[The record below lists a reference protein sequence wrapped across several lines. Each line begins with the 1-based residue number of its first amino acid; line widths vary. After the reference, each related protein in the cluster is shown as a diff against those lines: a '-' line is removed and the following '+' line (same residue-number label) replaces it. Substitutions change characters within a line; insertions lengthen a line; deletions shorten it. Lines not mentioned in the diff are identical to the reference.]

1 MITPR
6 QLQIK
11 RVFDVLFAL
20 FLLPILIV
28 PIGILIVLARL
39 DTGASGLFLQERI
52 GQYGKPFKIYKIRSL
67 KQGVHRMG
75 HMDYH
80 ATSFGGFIRVH
91 KLDELPQLFNVIKGE
106 MSFVGPRPD
115 LPGFADTL
123 EGEDRIILDIK
134 PGITGPATLKYKDE
148 ELILAKQLDPE
159 NYNRTVIWKDKVEIN
174 KRYVKNYS
182 FSLDLHILLKS
193 LKNA

>member
-67 KQGVHRMG
+67 KQGVHRLG

-193 LKNA
+193 IKNA

>member
-1 MITPR
+1 M
-6 QLQIK
+6 
-11 RVFDVLFAL
+11 LFAL

-67 KQGVHRMG
+67 KQGVHRLG

-193 LKNA
+193 IKNA

>member
-67 KQGVHRMG
+67 KQGVHRLG